1 MPEQRL
7 GNGMAAFSFLL
18 WGLLPLYYQF
28 LPNAATDELL
38 TLRLIA
44 SVPLCALIVA
54 AVTKRLPS
62 LKAIW
67 RDKRSLGYSTL
78 ASVMMSVSWCAFTW
92 ALTNDRVIDASLGF
106 FISPI
111 TMMALGVF
119 FLKESL
125 SFGKKVAL
133 VLACIGLSYQIAHYG
148 QVPYIALTMAIF
160 FTFYGW
166 CKKKVTYDWSTGLLV
181 EALALLPFALIYF
194 IYKEV
199 VWGTESLHQGA
210 ATFPLYIGS
219 AAVTLLPLVFYSIA
233 IRLTTMSTIGLMQYI
248 EPTIQFFLAI
258 YLFGEAFDE
267 VKLVSF
273 SFIWAGLF
281 FTILDS
287 LRYRYT
293 VKSR

>member
-1 MPEQRL
+1 MSEQRL

-28 LPNAATDELL
+28 LPSAATDELL
-38 TLRLIA
+38 AVRLIA
-44 SVPLCALIVA
+44 SVPFGAAIVLLI
-54 AVTKRLPS
+54 TKRLPDFS
-62 LKAIW
+62 AIW
-67 RDKRSLGYSTL
+67 ADKRSLIYSTI
-78 ASVMMSVSWCAFTW
+78 ASLMMSISWCAFTW
-92 ALTNDRVIDASLGF
+92 AMTHDRVIDASLGF

-133 VLACIGLSYQIAHYG
+133 VLACIGLSYQIFHYG
-148 QVPYIALTMAIF
+148 EVPYTALTMAIF

-166 CKKKVTYDWSTGLLV
+166 CKKKANYDWSTGLFV
-181 EALALLPFALIYF
+181 EALVLLPLALGYILL
-194 IYKEV
+194 KEV
-199 VWGTESLHQGA
+199 TVGTESLHSGAMTFALYVGA
-210 ATFPLYIGS
+210 AP
-219 AAVTLLPLVFYSIA
+219 ATLLPLVFYSIA

-267 VKLVSF
+267 IKLISF
-273 SFIWAGLF
+273 SFIWAGLI

-293 VKSR
+293 AKYR

>member
-1 MPEQRL
+1 MSEQRL
-7 GNGMAAFSFLL
+7 GNGMAAFSFFL

-38 TLRLIA
+38 ALRLIA
-44 SVPLCALIVA
+44 SVPFGAAIVLFI
-54 AVTKRLPS
+54 TKRLPDFN
-62 LKAIW
+62 AIW
-67 RDKRSLGYSTL
+67 ADKRSLIYST
-78 ASVMMSVSWCAFTW
+78 AATVMMSISWCAFTW
-92 ALTNDRVIDASLGF
+92 ALTNDRVMDASLGF

-125 SFGKKVAL
+125 SVGKKVAL
-133 VLACIGLSYQIAHYG
+133 ILACIGLAYQIIHYG
-148 QVPYIALTMAIF
+148 EVPYIALTMAIF

-166 CKKKVTYDWSTGLLV
+166 CKKKVNYNWSTGLFV
-181 EALALLPFALIYF
+181 EALVLLPIAFVYMVF
-194 IYKEV
+194 KESTI
-199 VWGTESLHQGA
+199 GTESLHSDA
-210 ATFPLYIGS
+210 ITFALYIG
-219 AAVTLLPLVFYSIA
+219 AAPATLLPLVFYSIA

-273 SFIWAGLF
+273 SFIWAGLI
-281 FTILDS
+281 FTIFDS

-293 VKSR
+293 AKYR

>member
-38 TLRLIA
+38 AMRLIA
-44 SVPLCALIVA
+44 SVPLGALIVLG
-54 AVTKRLPS
+54 VTKRLPDIR
-62 LKAIW
+62 AIW
-67 RDKRSLGYSTL
+67 ADKRSLAYTT
-78 ASVMMSVSWCAFTW
+78 AATIMMSISWCAFTW

-125 SFGKKVAL
+125 SIGKKIAL
-133 VLACIGLSYQIAHYG
+133 VLACIGLSYQIIHYG
-148 QVPYIALTMAIF
+148 EIPYIAMTMAIF

-166 CKKKVTYDWSTGLLV
+166 CKKKINYNWSTGLYV
-181 EALALLPFALIYF
+181 EALVLLPIALFYMG
-194 IYKEV
+194 YKEV
-199 VWGTESLHQGA
+199 TVGTESLHQGA
-210 ATFPLYIGS
+210 TTLALYLG
-219 AAVTLLPLVFYSIA
+219 AAPATLLPLVFYSIA

-248 EPTIQFFLAI
+248 EPTIQFFIAI

-273 SFIWAGLF
+273 SFIWAGLI
-281 FTILDS
+281 FTIFDS
-287 LRYRYT
+287 LRFKYTAKYR
-293 VKSR
+293 